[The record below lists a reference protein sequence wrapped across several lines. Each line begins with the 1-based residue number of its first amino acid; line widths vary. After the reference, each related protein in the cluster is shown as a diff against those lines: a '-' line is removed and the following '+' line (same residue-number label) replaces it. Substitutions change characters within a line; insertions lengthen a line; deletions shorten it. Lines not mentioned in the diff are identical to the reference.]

1 MDLRVGPRFPGLT
14 INGTQAFLGIAY
26 SSARKI
32 SACTYIGSKQV
43 LCSLAQLRT
52 AGSSTNAYSPDS
64 QMQEQAIAYFLALE
78 ISTQT

>member
-32 SACTYIGSKQV
+32 SASTYIDSKQV

-52 AGSSTNAYSPDS
+52 AGSSTNAYSPDTAAS
-64 QMQEQAIAYFLALE
+64 YCLFFGTGNFH
-78 ISTQT
+78 SK